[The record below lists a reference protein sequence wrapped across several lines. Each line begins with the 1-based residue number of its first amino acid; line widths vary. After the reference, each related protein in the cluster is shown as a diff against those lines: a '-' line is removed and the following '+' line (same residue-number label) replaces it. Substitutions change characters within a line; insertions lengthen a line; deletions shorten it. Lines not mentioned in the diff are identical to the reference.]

1 MKTKMR
7 GFSLLELMVVV
18 GIMVLLASIAIPGY
32 QRYVQRANRSDATN
46 TLLRIASSQEKFFL
60 QNNTYTTNFAQLG
73 LNNVSENGHY
83 NIALAAN
90 AAGLVVG
97 FTATAAP
104 AATSGQLNDA
114 TCQSFTL
121 DQAQTRTALDGGA
134 VDQTARCWGGK
145 N

>member
-7 GFSLLELMVVV
+7 GFSLVELMVVV

-73 LNNVSENGHY
+73 LNNVSENDSHVVLVATGSQQLTGGYCNELLVHGMD
-83 NIALAAN
+83 AVF
-90 AAGLVVG
+90 GL
-97 FTATAAP
+97 T
-104 AATSGQLNDA
+104 
-114 TCQSFTL
+114 
-121 DQAQTRTALDGGA
+121 
-134 VDQTARCWGGK
+134 
-145 N
+145 